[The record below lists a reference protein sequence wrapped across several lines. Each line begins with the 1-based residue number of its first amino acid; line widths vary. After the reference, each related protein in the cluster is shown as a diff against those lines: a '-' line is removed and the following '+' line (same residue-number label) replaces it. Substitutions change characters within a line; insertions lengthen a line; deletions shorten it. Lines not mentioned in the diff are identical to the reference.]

1 MSARNDPKQK
11 ASEVF
16 TFDMPQPI
24 PSYLIALAVGELEF
38 SAISN
43 RTGVWAES
51 TMIHKAAK
59 ELEDTEKMVQAAE
72 RLVWTL
78 SLGRV

>member
-1 MSARNDPKQK
+1 M
-11 ASEVF
+11 F

-24 PSYLIALAVGELEF
+24 PSYLIALAVGDLDF

-51 TMIHKAAK
+51 T
-59 ELEDTEKMVQAAE
+59 
-72 RLVWTL
+72 
-78 SLGRV
+78 